1 MYIYTYTFILMLPYM
16 TLSKKEK
23 SVAMW
28 ALCDIKGCFLK
39 FPSMVKEIRLEN
51 KKGLVGG
58 GLPNSVK

>member
-1 MYIYTYTFILMLPYM
+1 MLPYM

-23 SVAMW
+23 SVAMC
-28 ALCDIKGCFLK
+28 ALWDFKGCFLK

-51 KKGLVGG
+51 KKGGG